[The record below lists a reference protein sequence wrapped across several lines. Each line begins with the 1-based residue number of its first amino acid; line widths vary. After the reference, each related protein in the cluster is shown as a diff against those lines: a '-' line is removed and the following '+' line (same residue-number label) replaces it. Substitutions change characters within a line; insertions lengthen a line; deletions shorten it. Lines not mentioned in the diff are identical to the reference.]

1 MIQSKTGVPG
11 QGLLDR
17 LAEMSR
23 LLYLSDL
30 RTARSLQAVLTSLYA
45 IAADE
50 YTAKEWNQAAAYIL
64 YEDPD
69 LQDPAEAR
77 EYLVK
82 QLKQKRDNK

>member
-1 MIQSKTGVPG
+1 MIRSKTGVPG

-30 RTARSLQAVLTSLYA
+30 RTDRSTQAVLTSLSA
-45 IAADE
+45 LSADE
-50 YTAKEWNQAAAYIL
+50 YPVKEWNQAVAYIL
-64 YEDPD
+64 YEESGF
-69 LQDPAEAR
+69 QDSAEAKD
-77 EYLVK
+77 YLVK